1 MHCCKLEGAL
11 RAVSQMVKEEVG
23 RRGGDTEEEDLLVGY
38 GDDVRDGQAG
48 SESGYSRDGT
58 FMDV

>member
-1 MHCCKLEGAL
+1 M
-11 RAVSQMVKEEVG
+11 RAVFQMVKEKVR

-38 GDDVRDGQAG
+38 GDDVRHGQAG
-48 SESGYSRDGT
+48 SESGYSSDGT

>member
-1 MHCCKLEGAL
+1 
-11 RAVSQMVKEEVG
+11 MVKEEVG